1 MNETLIRAY
10 YAAYNTLDADG
21 LARLLAPDVEL
32 VSAMGTQ
39 TGRDA
44 YLATYRYMTGMFTD
58 VMAPEHITAEG
69 DTITVTIHD
78 SLTAKA
84 DIADFMGQSLKAG
97 EELVLR
103 LQGRYTLRDGRIARI
118 AITPLA

>member
-10 YAAYNTLDADG
+10 YVAYNALDADG
-21 LARLLAPDVEL
+21 LAGLLAPDVEL
-32 VSAMGTQ
+32 ISAMGTQ

-44 YLATYRYMTGMFTD
+44 YLETYRTMTGLFID
-58 VMAPEHITAEG
+58 VMTPEQIAVNG
-69 DTITVTIHD
+69 DTVTVTIHD

-103 LQGRYTLRDGRIARI
+103 LQGQYTFRDGRIARI

>member
-10 YAAYNTLDADG
+10 YAAYNALDADG
-21 LARLLAPDVEL
+21 LAGLLAPDVEL

-44 YLATYRYMTGMFTD
+44 YLETYRTMTGLFTD
-58 VMAPEHITAEG
+58 VMTPEQIAVNG
-69 DTITVTIHD
+69 DTVTVTIHD
-78 SLTAKA
+78 SLIAKA

-103 LQGRYTLRDGRIARI
+103 LQGQYTFRDGRIARI